1 MNRSFLLASLVC
13 MIFLGMV
20 LTNLHGWAEPP
31 LETKLDGLDARQ
43 ALALAN
49 QWFQEKQPV
58 KSFIN
63 AREIVFEFQDGKVRK
78 IALPAKEM
86 MVAIAPYV
94 QKSHTWGVHYLS
106 SCQGE
111 LIETEF
117 VVKAVDPSGITL
129 LNQPVKTLKNGFMEL
144 WLPRGKTLEVT
155 ITGLN
160 RSATGTIET
169 MDNSKTCV
177 TTMQLR

>member
-58 KSFIN
+58 KIFIN

-94 QKSHTWGVHYLS
+94 QKSHT
-106 SCQGE
+106 
-111 LIETEF
+111 
-117 VVKAVDPSGITL
+117 
-129 LNQPVKTLKNGFMEL
+129 
-144 WLPRGKTLEVT
+144 
-155 ITGLN
+155 
-160 RSATGTIET
+160 
-169 MDNSKTCV
+169 
-177 TTMQLR
+177 